1 MAAEGMKR
9 QAEVVADFRGLGQ
22 PFGGLTQQR
31 DRAFQLALLGMDH
44 AEELKRTEMPGVAIE
59 D

>member
-1 MAAEGMKR
+1 MKR
-9 QAEVVADFRGLGQ
+9 QAEVVAGFRGLGQ